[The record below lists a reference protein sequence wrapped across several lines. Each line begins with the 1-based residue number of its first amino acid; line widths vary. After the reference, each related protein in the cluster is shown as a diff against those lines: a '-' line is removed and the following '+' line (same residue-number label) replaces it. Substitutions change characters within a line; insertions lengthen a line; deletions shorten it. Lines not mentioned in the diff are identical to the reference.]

1 MTKRLKR
8 GPTRLQGEGDVIN
21 FIMQRDETPLAV
33 SGVDTGRLATVCI
46 PGGTG
51 TNCTFDKI
59 YKEEFLEMKNLKKV
73 LALVLAM
80 STVFGLSVSAGAAA
94 TDFNDY
100 DEIGN
105 KEAVE
110 VMNALNVI
118 GGNDKGEFNPDGY
131 LTRAEMCKM
140 VSYVMNGGKAPVLST
155 SATPTYTDIKGHW
168 GEAYI
173 EYATSMGIV
182 GGVGGGKFAP
192 DSTLT
197 GTQAAKMMLTAMGYD
212 ATVFGFGGTG
222 WDTNVNR
229 YANEAGLYDE
239 LGSLQ
244 PNLPITRDDAAQLM
258 YNAMQAT
265 MMKRSWTL
273 NPATGEQTETY
284 APWLDTQVNGNTSVT
299 YPHTL
304 LADKYNGAIEIG
316 YMDGFSYDSVKNTW
330 TYSFESNASFGGK
343 AISAQNAVKT
353 TSQKSD
359 VDYTGL
365 FGQQVKVIYN
375 TKDEN
380 VTYGIYPNSSSVV
393 VEGATGNV
401 EDFNNTADTVTVAGK
416 DYKLGDKAANIPVYN
431 TNSDTAI
438 NTKLNA
444 LEDDESAYTFKL
456 VDNTGDGKIDI
467 AIKTPV
473 TVAKINYVGKDAVQL
488 SNKLGTVKLDDLT
501 TYDGFAA
508 GDWVYFISSRY
519 SATGENTL
527 VKAELKTGTIDGVR
541 GGTDAASY
549 EEYRIGDVWL
559 NRSNVEPYQSEIVK
573 AEVGD
578 TVEYVTLGSTIFY
591 SKITDAAANAK
602 NIAMVINAGTKI
614 GDWSSKNEVQAKLL
628 FADGTTKTATIS
640 KIDGTS
646 VTAETQLNSVI
657 GKLVTYRADGSKYE
671 LKEVKDGNTAG
682 YKAFVDAT
690 GTNEYQG
697 GKIGKSELADDAI
710 VFFGTS
716 QTPGK
721 DNKGDV
727 FTGKEIKNT
736 WSTREID
743 VQNAYVL
750 TQEVNGFTYAKV
762 VCMIDTKLPEI
773 TAGSNYGYLSA
784 PTYRKTEDGKDYL
797 YFTIHTAN
805 GELTAKAESTAAPSE
820 YKQGTVITYD
830 VVSDGVIK
838 NVSVPNVV
846 TGAVTGWDGSSK
858 IALDGTPTEID
869 AKNTTVLYVDSD
881 RMIGSEGSIQ
891 KAYEDTN
898 GNLVDNVRYILPET
912 HSDYVVLLVVDV
924 NNEMKENPAQGSSIT
939 VENETD
945 LQKALKYDNVT
956 VTVSENISVSGSLEL
971 NGNTI
976 SVAEGKTLTV
986 RNLYLQGGD
995 VTGKGSVVV
1004 TGTTYMGSTLSVANF
1019 TTNKAEI
1026 VNGATMV
1033 ITGGKVTIKTN
1044 LTGNGKL
1051 LIEGTAAVNVVGNLA
1066 VNVTANGSAT
1076 LSYGSKDAS
1085 VKIDG
1090 SNAAGGVY
1098 QYDTNKD
1105 TKVRAFNVVK

>member
-1 MTKRLKR
+1 M
-8 GPTRLQGEGDVIN
+8 
-21 FIMQRDETPLAV
+21 
-33 SGVDTGRLATVCI
+33 
-46 PGGTG
+46 
-51 TNCTFDKI
+51 
-59 YKEEFLEMKNLKKV
+59 
-73 LALVLAM
+73 
-80 STVFGLSVSAGAAA
+80 
-94 TDFNDY
+94 
-100 DEIGN
+100 
-105 KEAVE
+105 
-110 VMNALNVI
+110 
-118 GGNDKGEFNPDGY
+118 
-131 LTRAEMCKM
+131 
-140 VSYVMNGGKAPVLST
+140 
-155 SATPTYTDIKGHW
+155 
-168 GEAYI
+168 
-173 EYATSMGIV
+173 
-182 GGVGGGKFAP
+182 
-192 DSTLT
+192 
-197 GTQAAKMMLTAMGYD
+197 
-212 ATVFGFGGTG
+212 
-222 WDTNVNR
+222 
-229 YANEAGLYDE
+229 
-239 LGSLQ
+239 
-244 PNLPITRDDAAQLM
+244 
-258 YNAMQAT
+258 
-265 MMKRSWTL
+265 
-273 NPATGEQTETY
+273 
-284 APWLDTQVNGNTSVT
+284 
-299 YPHTL
+299 
-304 LADKYNGAIEIG
+304 
-316 YMDGFSYDSVKNTW
+316 
-330 TYSFESNASFGGK
+330 
-343 AISAQNAVKT
+343 
-353 TSQKSD
+353 
-359 VDYTGL
+359 
-365 FGQQVKVIYN
+365 
-375 TKDEN
+375 
-380 VTYGIYPNSSSVV
+380 
-393 VEGATGNV
+393 

-438 NTKLNA
+438 NTKLDA
-444 LEDDESAYTFKL
+444 LENDESAYTFKL

-541 GGTDAASY
+541 GGTDATNY

-602 NIAMVINAGTKI
+602 NIAMVINAGTKT
-614 GDWSSKNEVQAKLL
+614 GDWSSKDEVQAKLL

-646 VTAETQLNSVI
+646 VTAEAQLTGMI

-671 LKEVKDGNTAG
+671 LKEVKTGNTAG
-682 YKAFVDAT
+682 YKAFVNAT
-690 GTNEYQG
+690 GTNEYQN
-697 GKIGKSELADDAI
+697 GKIGGYELADDAI
-710 VFFGTS
+710 VFFGTGTTAS
-716 QTPGK
+716 AN
-721 DNKGDV
+721 NKGDV

-736 WSTREID
+736 WSGNSVD

-805 GELTAKAESTAAPSE
+805 GELTAKAESTAAPSD
-820 YKQGTVITYD
+820 YPQGAVITYD

-838 NVSVPNVV
+838 NVNVPDVV
-846 TGAVTGWDGSSK
+846 TGAVTGWDGDSK
-858 IALDGTPTEID
+858 IALDGTSTEID

-912 HSDYVVLLVVDV
+912 HTDYVVLLVVDV
-924 NNEMKENPAQGSSIT
+924 NNEMKENPVEGSSIT
-939 VENETD
+939 VDNAAD
-945 LQKALKYDNVT
+945 LRKALKYDNVT
-956 VTVSENISVSGSLEL
+956 VTVSEDISVSGSLEL

-986 RNLYLQGGD
+986 GNLYLQGGD